1 MPDVERPERLVP
13 GDPLQFIRNCVR
25 ERRVLWTF
33 HVRMRLRG
41 RSISR
46 ETILE
51 AVDSYEIVES
61 YPEDKYLPS
70 YLVLGRT
77 AERAFHVLFAA
88 DVTGGNVRV
97 VTAYRASRD
106 EWKQDLRTRRSEP

>member
-1 MPDVERPERLVP
+1 MPDAERPEGLLP
-13 GDPLQFIRNCVR
+13 GDPLEFIQACVR

-51 AVDSYEIVES
+51 AVESYKIVES
-61 YPEDKYLPS
+61 YPDDKYLPS

-77 AERAFHVLFAA
+77 GERAFHVLFAA
-88 DVTGGNVRV
+88 DVTDGNVRV
-97 VTAYRASRD
+97 VTAYRPSRE
-106 EWKQDLRTRRSEP
+106 EWEPDLRTRRSET

>member
-1 MPDVERPERLVP
+1 M
-13 GDPLQFIRNCVR
+13 
-25 ERRVLWTF
+25 LWTF

-46 ETILE
+46 ERILQ
-51 AVDSYEIVES
+51 AVESYEIVES

-77 AERAFHVLFAA
+77 AEEAFHVLFAA
-88 DVTGGNVRV
+88 DVTGANVRV
-97 VTAYRASRD
+97 VTAYRPSWD
-106 EWKQDLRTRRSEP
+106 EWEPDLRTRRRES